1 MLTLIIT
8 PLLAVV
14 LAQAIK
20 FILESIQ
27 QGEILWFR
35 FFEPGGM
42 PSSHTALVV
51 SLVTAIAYRHG
62 IASDL
67 FAIAVVFSSV
77 VIFDAMGVRRSAGDH
92 ARTLNQLLNIMGF
105 RRHPDDGPL
114 KEQLGHSPTE
124 VLAGALLGFIIAWLF
139 HT

>member
-1 MLTLIIT
+1 MIFT
-8 PLLAVV
+8 PLIAVV

-20 FILESIQ
+20 FILESIE

-42 PSSHTALVV
+42 PSSHTALVI

-62 IASDL
+62 IQSDL
-67 FAIAVVFSSV
+67 FALAVVFAGV
-77 VIFDAMGVRRSAGDH
+77 VVFDAMGVRRSAGEH
-92 ARTLNQLLNIMGF
+92 AKTINQLLNIMGF

-114 KEQLGHSPTE
+114 KERLGHSPAE
-124 VLAGALLGFIIAWLF
+124 VMAGALLGFIIAWLLN
-139 HT
+139 T